1 MNQNEKQT
9 IKKALPNDK
18 VLKEEIVS
26 VKTASGIGIMK
37 HKDGRIEKRKF

>member
-9 IKKALPNDK
+9 IKKVLPDSK

-26 VKTASGIGIMK
+26 VKAASGIGIMK
-37 HKDGRIEKRKF
+37 HKDGHIEKRKF